1 MPIQGVTLTIAA
13 LAMLQTTGNLAA
25 AEQEHEQYAAHMH
38 GEANLLVALE
48 GDLLE
53 IELDSPAINIVGFE
67 HNPRDPGQEQ
77 IIQQAAAQL
86 RQPDRLFTLPAAA
99 GCVVEGVELHFPQSE
114 TPAAGDAGEDHPD
127 EAHQDIEARY
137 RYRCTAA
144 ARLKQITLNLFDL
157 FPATAEVEAQVISH
171 GGQRQLE
178 LTKQRNTLEL

>member
-137 RYRCTAA
+137 RCTAA